1 MPPSATWRTAL
12 NRAERRVRTL
22 IPTPSNAR
30 AIRLSARLAVNATDP
45 DASRYGSSGTNA
57 PATKATNE
65 PSAACTGDPMLR
77 ASSPT
82 SSKMSWRLACSGS
95 ANDSIHEGGR
105 LFGGEPTI
113 KVDLQEDGMLLLG
126 YLAQLFA
133 LERDLVVE
141 QLALA
146 SHRDVLTD
154 AHAERA
160 RDEPRDAGQDD
171 DRRVRIGRQRR
182 P

>member
-1 MPPSATWRTAL
+1 
-12 NRAERRVRTL
+12 
-22 IPTPSNAR
+22 
-30 AIRLSARLAVNATDP
+30 
-45 DASRYGSSGTNA
+45 
-57 PATKATNE
+57 
-65 PSAACTGDPMLR
+65 MLR

-82 SSKMSWRLACSGS
+82 SSKIELAAGVLRVGEH
-95 ANDSIHEGGR
+95 SIHEGGR
-105 LFGGEPTI
+105 LFGGEPAI
-113 KVDLQEDGMLLLG
+113 KVDLEEDGMLLLG

-154 AHAERA
+154 AHTERA

-171 DRRVRIGRQRR
+171 DRRVRTGASDAHDQGEV
-182 P
+182 